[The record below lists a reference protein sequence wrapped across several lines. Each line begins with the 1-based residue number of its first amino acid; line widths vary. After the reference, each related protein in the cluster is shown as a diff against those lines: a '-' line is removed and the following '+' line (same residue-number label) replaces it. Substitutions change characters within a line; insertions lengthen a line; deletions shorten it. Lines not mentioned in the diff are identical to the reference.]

1 MSGRHA
7 RLVLAS
13 TNKGKAKEFAARF
26 AAADI
31 ALSSLADY
39 PALPAVVEDGATFR
53 DNAVKKARETAEALG
68 IPALADDSGLCV
80 DRLSGRPGVLSA
92 RYAGEHASD
101 ADNVHKLL
109 LELGA
114 LGGAPE
120 HAPPGPEGCL
130 LLSPASFVCALALY
144 DPASGELT
152 VTEGACS
159 GWIIDARRGSGGFG
173 YDPVF
178 YIPRYSRTMAELTM
192 EEKNAV
198 SHRGQAIDKLM
209 LHLI

>member
-1 MSGRHA
+1 MSGRFD

-26 AAADI
+26 GAVGI
-31 ALSSLADY
+31 ALGSLSDY
-39 PALPAVVEDGATFR
+39 PPLPPVVEDGATFR

-80 DRLSGRPGVLSA
+80 DRLGGRPGVLSA
-92 RYAGEHASD
+92 RYAGEEASD
-101 ADNVHKLL
+101 AANVDKLL
-109 LELGA
+109 RELGA
-114 LGGAPE
+114 LE
-120 HAPPGPEGCL
+120 HALEDAPPGPDGRL
-130 LLSPASFVCALALY
+130 LLSAASFVCVLALY

-152 VTEGACS
+152 VAEGTCS

-178 YIPRYSRTMAELTM
+178 YIPQFGRTMAELTM

-198 SHRGQAIDKLM
+198 SHRGQALDKLM